1 MSWTRNTEDW
11 GTDGM
16 GEFMDT
22 LLAYMLVGTFIVIV
36 LTKYFGV
43 IIQLF
48 VELLKGLG
56 LLK

>member
-1 MSWTRNTEDW
+1 ME
-11 GTDGM
+11 
-16 GEFMDT
+16 EFMDT
-22 LLAYMLVGTFIVIV
+22 LLAYMLVGTFIVIA
-36 LTKYFGV
+36 LIKYFGV